1 MKKLF
6 ILLVTA
12 AVMVSCAKERV
23 SDDSTGTASSSSSAS
38 RGGRED
44 NVRTPPQAV
53 LNAFVANFGNVAVR
67 EWKLRSD
74 GTWRAHFTRNGVAW
88 EATFTVT
95 GTLVK
100 SERAN

>member
-12 AVMVSCAKERV
+12 AVVVSCAKERV

-38 RGGRED
+38 RSGNED
-44 NVRTPPQAV
+44 NVRIPPQAV
-53 LNAFVANFGNVAVR
+53 LNAFAANFGNTPVR
-67 EWKLRSD
+67 QWKLRSD

-88 EATFTVT
+88 EATFTAS

-100 SERAN
+100 SERAI

>member
-1 MKKLF
+1 MKKL
-6 ILLVTA
+6 LVALVIAT
-12 AVMVSCAKERV
+12 VLVSCAKERV
-23 SDDSTGTASSSSSAS
+23 STDDSSLSASSSAS
-38 RGGRED
+38 RQGGR
-44 NVRTPPQAV
+44 NNNIATPPQAV

-88 EATFTVT
+88 EATFTSN

-100 SERAN
+100 SEPA